1 MNVIEPSKPAGKG
14 PDGRRQGR
22 EIALQM
28 LYQAEAA
35 SSHPSEVLR
44 SFDIYLYR
52 AEVAPA
58 GKTEDAG
65 EVSSRDE
72 ATAKQA
78 QAPPSEP
85 TRQPKRQ
92 LESDVERQITAAL
105 GERARSRAFS
115 FAKELFLGVTEGRQD
130 LDRRIQD
137 HADNW
142 RVERMSGVDRNI
154 LRLAL
159 HESGRED
166 AVPPAVII
174 DEAIELAKKFGGEH
188 SGAFVNGVLDGA
200 LTKG

>member
-1 MNVIEPSKPAGKG
+1 MNARAAASTKRH
-14 PDGRRQGR
+14 DGRRQGR

-28 LYQAEAA
+28 LYQSEAA
-35 SSHPSEVLR
+35 ETHPSEVLR

-52 AEVAPA
+52 TETAPA
-58 GKTEDAG
+58 GEPEDAG
-65 EVSSRDE
+65 EVASRDE
-72 ATAKQA
+72 AAARQA
-78 QAPPSEP
+78 QSPRAEP
-85 TRQPKRQ
+85 VAQVI
-92 LESDVERQITAAL
+92 SDLERQVTAAL
-105 GERARSRAFS
+105 GEKARSRAFA
-115 FAKELFLGVTEGRQD
+115 FAKELFLGVLEDRAA
-130 LDRRIQD
+130 LDARIQQ

-159 HESGRED
+159 HESGRSD
-166 AVPPAVII
+166 AVPAAVII

>member
-1 MNVIEPSKPAGKG
+1 MTVTEPWKPSAKG

-35 SSHPSEVLR
+35 DSHPSEVLR

-52 AEVAPA
+52 SETAPA
-58 GKTEDAG
+58 GTPEDAG
-65 EVSSRDE
+65 EFSSRDE
-72 ATAKQA
+72 AAARQA
-78 QAPPSEP
+78 QAPSPEP
-85 TRQPKRQ
+85 RRQP
-92 LESDVERQITAAL
+92 EPEVDSDVERQITAAL

-115 FAKELFLGVTEGRQD
+115 FAKELFLGVTEGRED
-130 LDRRIQD
+130 LDRQIEE

-159 HESGRED
+159 HESSRED